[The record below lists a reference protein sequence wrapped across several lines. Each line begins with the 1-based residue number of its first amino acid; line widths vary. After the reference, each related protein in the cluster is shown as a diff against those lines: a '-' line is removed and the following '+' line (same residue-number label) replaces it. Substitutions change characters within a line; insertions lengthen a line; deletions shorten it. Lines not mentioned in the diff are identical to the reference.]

1 MNDGFVRIGL
11 GAQYVYQ
18 DSKLLEPV
26 VCIEEPVLTG
36 LGPFG
41 LSRMNL
47 RLNFWPIP
55 ARKESNVPKLKSSW
69 GLTVLLYIYILCLRE
84 NKKWTQKIK
93 IMNEVYISFFFVGFV
108 HFWYRLASNEDLCCN
123 FQRIP
128 AFCRK
133 LQISFFF
140 VSSCIGRLQLHMS
153 YPK

>member
-18 DSKLLEPV
+18 NSKLLEPV
-26 VCIEEPVLTG
+26 VYIEEPVLTG
-36 LGPFG
+36 LGMLG
-41 LSRMNL
+41 LSRKNL

-69 GLTVLLYIYILCLRE
+69 GLTVLLYKYCVYVRTRNE
-84 NKKWTQKIK
+84 HKKLK
-93 IMNEVYISFFFVGFV
+93 IMTEVYISFFFVGFV

-133 LQISFFF
+133 FRISFFF

-153 YPK
+153 CPK